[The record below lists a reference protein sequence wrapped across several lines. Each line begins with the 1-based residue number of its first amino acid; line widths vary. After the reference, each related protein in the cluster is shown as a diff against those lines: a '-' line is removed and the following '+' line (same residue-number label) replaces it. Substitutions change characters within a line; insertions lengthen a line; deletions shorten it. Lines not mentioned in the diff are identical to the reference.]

1 MKSRLLVAAQGTVT
15 VVLLGLLSRQLDWR
29 AFGALFHRLSP
40 TFYVGSLAA
49 VLAGQVC
56 YAWRWQILLTATG
69 RPVPFRAVLQQ
80 YFVGIFVSNFL
91 PSTVGGDVM
100 KVYYL
105 GRAHGY
111 RRLTASVMLDRVLG
125 IGLLSTL
132 AGVCAWAAPVPSPRF
147 VVARTG
153 VTAIALGA
161 FALLAVAVTGT
172 GGLSD
177 RLTARGGWLSKAGV
191 HLREIRLFVG
201 VPLRDPSIW
210 LQAIAVVVGYA
221 LTVAALYASFIATQ
235 TGVRLPL
242 MPVLI
247 ASASTLVLSNIPV
260 TVNGLGL
267 REQLHAY
274 LLAPLGVPTEVAV
287 GISLLFFAHVA
298 VASVIGAVFWARTR
312 RMAVPSEPGVLARP

>member
-1 MKSRLLVAAQGTVT
+1 MRRRILVAAQGTVT

-29 AFGALFHRLSP
+29 AVGALFHRLSP

-49 VLAGQVC
+49 VLVGQVC

-111 RRLTASVMLDRVLG
+111 RRVTASVMLDRVLG
-125 IGLLSTL
+125 IGLLAML
-132 AGVCAWAAPVPSPRF
+132 AAVCAWIAPVPSPRF

-153 VTAIALGA
+153 VTVIALGA

-177 RLTARGGWLSKAGV
+177 RLGARVGWLAKAGL
-191 HLREIRLFVG
+191 HLREVRLYVG
-201 VPLRDPSIW
+201 APLRNPAIW
-210 LQAIAVVVGYA
+210 LQAIAVVGGYA
-221 LTVAALYASFIATQ
+221 LTIAAFYASFIATQ

-242 MPVLI
+242 VPVLI

-287 GISLLFFAHVA
+287 GLSLLFFAHVA
-298 VASVIGAVFWARTR
+298 VASVIGGVLWARAR
-312 RMAVPSEPGVLARP
+312 RSPVPPAPGARARP

>member
-1 MKSRLLVAAQGTVT
+1 MRSRILVAVQGTVT

-29 AFGALFHRLSP
+29 AFGALFHRLSL
-40 TFYVGSLAA
+40 TFYAGSLAA
-49 VLAGQVC
+49 VLVGQVC
-56 YAWRWQILLTATG
+56 YAWRWHILLTATG

-125 IGLLSTL
+125 IGLLAAL
-132 AGVCAWAAPVPSPRF
+132 AAACAWLAPVSSPRF
-147 VVARTG
+147 VVARSG

-161 FALLAVAVTGT
+161 FTLLAVSVTGT

-177 RLTARGGWLSKAGV
+177 RLGARGGWLARAGV
-191 HLREIRLFVG
+191 SLREVRLFVG
-201 VPLRDPSIW
+201 APLRDPGVW
-210 LQAIAVVVGYA
+210 LKAIAVVGSYA
-221 LTVAALYASFIATQ
+221 LTIAALYVSFIATQ
-235 TGVRLPL
+235 TGLHLPL
-242 MPVLI
+242 VPVLI

-287 GISLLFFAHVA
+287 GLSLLFFAHLA
-298 VASVIGAVFWARTR
+298 VASVIGGVLWARTR
-312 RMAVPSEPGVLARP
+312 RAVAPHDADALASS